1 LLNGSFKVFT
11 KVGTNRA
18 TDIAQNVIKPTQSA
32 FISGRN
38 TLEGVVVI
46 HETIHEI
53 HRKKMDGV
61 IFKINFEK
69 AYDEVKWSFLQ
80 QNLLMTGF
88 PPPWCEWIARF
99 IQGGSVGIRVN
110 DDIEHYFQ
118 TLKGLR

>member
-1 LLNGSFKVFT
+1 
-11 KVGTNRA
+11 
-18 TDIAQNVIKPTQSA
+18 
-32 FISGRN
+32 
-38 TLEGVVVI
+38 VVI

-80 QNLLMTGF
+80 QNLLMKGF